1 MSPFV
6 LTSGK
11 NFVCNFWKPSNALLS
26 CLLYYSK
33 FDRRL
38 FPGLADL
45 GPCGLG
51 FSFSPKKFASFVF
64 LLLSFLFYFFSFADL
79 RFITCVSATLQ
90 F

>member
-1 MSPFV
+1 MLFAIFGN
-6 LTSGK
+6 LLMR
-11 NFVCNFWKPSNALLS
+11 FCLAFSNIANS
-26 CLLYYSK
+26 TGACL
-33 FDRRL
+33 
-38 FPGLADL
+38 LADL

-51 FSFSPKKFASFVF
+51 FSFSPKKIASFVF